1 MSVPASRR
9 CTFGICLALAA
20 AVGSGCSSPPANNR
34 VGDVSGAVTYL
45 GKPVTAGTVT
55 VHVEGE
61 PVSGDIDSDGTYRL
75 SGLTPG
81 AYAVTVKTSD
91 AKGLALPPKAMWT
104 DGKPPKGTKIYVA
117 TPGKYERKETSDLKC
132 TVLST
137 PVTFDIVLK
146 D

>member
-1 MSVPASRR
+1 MSAPASR
-9 CTFGICLALAA
+9 CIVFSVSLAFFV
-20 AVGSGCSSPPANNR
+20 AVVGCSSPPADQR
-34 VGDVSGAVTYL
+34 VGDVSGTVTYS
-45 GKPVTAGTVT
+45 GKPVTAGSVT
-55 VHVEGE
+55 VHVQGD
-61 PVSGDIDSDGTYRL
+61 PVSAEIDAAGNYRL

-81 AYAVTVKTSD
+81 TYAVTVKTSD